1 MVTRREPE
9 VHFLRATQRD
19 QTTTVRMK
27 GTKHV
32 MAQYQCLI
40 VDCNDN
46 VRGIESIDA
55 DDNDEALRKSRSRF
69 PLNAT
74 TPLVEVWC
82 KGQCVGRVSFDPTA
96 RDRT

>member
-1 MVTRREPE
+1 MT
-9 VHFLRATQRD
+9 
-19 QTTTVRMK
+19 
-27 GTKHV
+27 
-32 MAQYQCLI
+32 QYQCLI
-40 VDCNDN
+40 VDCNDS
-46 VRGIESIDA
+46 VGGIESIDA

>member
-9 VHFLRATQRD
+9 VRFLRATQRD
-19 QTTTVRMK
+19 QAATVRMK
-27 GTKHV
+27 GTTRV
-32 MAQYQCLI
+32 MTQYHCLI
-40 VDCNDN
+40 VDCNDS

-55 DDNDEALRKSRSRF
+55 DDNDEALRKSRIRF

-82 KGQCVGRVSFDPTA
+82 KGQCVGRVSFDHPA